1 MAFKDSKGKLLL
13 TIACIVAA
21 MGCVATAA
29 SGDPGT
35 SDDPLVTKS
44 YVDKKI
50 EDVKLYIDEK
60 LSDGSQSG
68 GSSSTPEG
76 TAQAS
81 IEVVEVESGKSI
93 ILEAGS
99 QIILRGGSG
108 SIIDSKQG
116 GIADLTQ
123 GIDLRKGYE
132 APANHL
138 LMVPRSDGRGVFAK
152 TDCIFMVMGK
162 YEVK

>member
-50 EDVKLYIDEK
+50 EDLSLYIDEK
-60 LSDGSQSG
+60 LSNGSQSA
-68 GSSSTPEG
+68 GSSTGSAAQ
-76 TAQAS
+76 TA
-81 IEVVEVESGKSI
+81 IEVVEVESGQSI
-93 ILEAGS
+93 LLQAGS

>member
-50 EDVKLYIDEK
+50 EDLSLYIDEK
-60 LSDGSQSG
+60 LSNGSQSA
-68 GSSSTPEG
+68 GSATGSAAQ
-76 TAQAS
+76 TA
-81 IEVVEVESGKSI
+81 IEVVEVESGQSI
-93 ILEAGS
+93 ILQAGS
-99 QIILRGGSG
+99 QIILRGGNG

>member
-50 EDVKLYIDEK
+50 EDLSLYIDEK
-60 LSDGSQSG
+60 LSNGSQNA
-68 GSSSTPEG
+68 GSSTGSATQ
-76 TAQAS
+76 TA
-81 IEVVEVESGKSI
+81 IEVVEVESGQSI
-93 ILEAGS
+93 LLQAGS

>member
-50 EDVKLYIDEK
+50 EDLSLYIDEK
-60 LSDGSQSG
+60 LSNGSQSA
-68 GSSSTPEG
+68 GSSTGSAAQ
-76 TAQAS
+76 TA
-81 IEVVEVESGKSI
+81 IEVVEVESGQSI
-93 ILEAGS
+93 ILQAGS

>member
-1 MAFKDSKGKLLL
+1 MAFKNSKGKMLL

-50 EDVKLYIDEK
+50 EDLSLYIDEK
-60 LSDGSQSG
+60 LSNGSQSA
-68 GSSSTPEG
+68 GSSTGSAAQ
-76 TAQAS
+76 TA
-81 IEVVEVESGKSI
+81 IEVVEVESGQSI
-93 ILEAGS
+93 ILQAGS

>member
-1 MAFKDSKGKLLL
+1 MSLKNSKFKILI

-21 MGCVATAA
+21 MGCVAVAA
-29 SGDPGT
+29 SGDAGT

-50 EDVKLYIDEK
+50 EDLSLYIDEK
-60 LSDGSQSG
+60 LSSGSQST
-68 GSSSTPEG
+68 GSSSGPA
-76 TAQAS
+76 AQEA
-81 IEVVEVESGKSI
+81 IEVVEVESGDSI
-93 ILEAGS
+93 ILQGGS

-138 LMVPRSDGRGVFAK
+138 LMVPRSDGRGVYAK

>member
-1 MAFKDSKGKLLL
+1 MAFKNSKGKLLL

-50 EDVKLYIDEK
+50 EDLSLYIDEK
-60 LSDGSQSG
+60 LSNGSQSA
-68 GSSSTPEG
+68 GSSTGSAAQ
-76 TAQAS
+76 TA
-81 IEVVEVESGKSI
+81 IEVVEVESGQSI
-93 ILEAGS
+93 ILQAGS